1 MDSKNPGRIGEEIG
15 SSPPP
20 PERKAARPWSAA
32 GGLAVKVAISTAI
45 LVYLLSHVPLGDI
58 GDALVGVQP
67 LYLVLGLAAI
77 PVTGFLVAAQQKVLT
92 DLQGLRLSVMK
103 IAEVNLIIR
112 FYGLI
117 LPGPV
122 AGLIRWHRF
131 AQPTKK
137 PAEALAAVIF
147 NRGLDLIV
155 VVALGLVFWLW
166 ARPPDVSPLLSLL
179 MVAMLG
185 GLLLVQ
191 SAIFN
196 RHVTGWTR
204 RLLESGRMRLI
215 PRVARVKIAKAATAA
230 AVFDA
235 LPKKTLAY
243 MVGLVVSRQL
253 ITVLAL
259 VLFAR
264 AIGIDLL
271 FTVAGWIDAF
281 LHILL
286 IIPISVAGLGV
297 REAGLVISLQTYGVS
312 PADALALSMILLG
325 KKILRAGFGG
335 ILEIR
340 HVLLRPARY
349 PREMPRTGVRA
360 AIRSRNF

>member
-1 MDSKNPGRIGEEIG
+1 VPR
-15 SSPPP
+15 
-20 PERKAARPWSAA
+20 RWTAA
-32 GGLAVKVAISTAI
+32 GGLAVKVAVSTAI
-45 LVYLLSHVPLGDI
+45 LVYLLSHVPLADI
-58 GDALVGVQP
+58 GQALSGVDP
-67 LYLVLGLAAI
+67 LYLILGLAAI
-77 PVTGFLVAAQQKVLT
+77 PVTGLLVATQQKVLT

-103 IAEVNLIIR
+103 IAEVNLITR

-117 LPGPV
+117 LPGAV

-166 ARPPDVSPLLSLL
+166 ARPPDVSPLLSLF
-179 MVAMLG
+179 MVVMLG

-196 RHVTGWTR
+196 RRVTAWTR
-204 RLLESGRMRLI
+204 RILESGRMRLI
-215 PRVARVKIAKAATAA
+215 PRIVRVKIAKAATAA
-230 AVFDA
+230 EVFHA
-235 LPKKTLAY
+235 LPNKTVAL

-253 ITVLAL
+253 IIALAL

-264 AIGIDLL
+264 ALGIDLL
-271 FTVAGWIDAF
+271 FAVAGWIDAF

-286 IIPISVAGLGV
+286 MIPISIAGLGV
-297 REAGLVISLQTYGVS
+297 REAGLVVSLQTYGVS
-312 PADALALSMILLG
+312 PADALALSMLLLG
-325 KKILRAGFGG
+325 KKILRAGIGG

-340 HVLLRPARY
+340 HLLLRPASN
-349 PREMPRTGVRA
+349 PREIPRTGVRG
-360 AIRSRNF
+360 AIRSRIS